1 MLSAEC
7 KRRER
12 LKTQIANTK
21 IQRKNTIISDIPK
34 YLPYVEVLCPLQQ
47 SAPVPPATGQE
58 PMQSTTATAS
68 TSEPLAPAV
77 ATKRGRPVG
86 PRSTR
91 GALKRTESGSNNGA
105 LVNKKSGR
113 KNVKGVCCVHSNR
126 APVPHQFKECISLV
140 IIED

>member
-21 IQRKNTIISDIPK
+21 IQRKNTIMSDISK
-34 YLPYVEVLCPLQQ
+34 YLPFIESLCPLQQ
-47 SAPVPPATGQE
+47 SNPAIPVGQE

-68 TSEPLAPAV
+68 TSEHLVPTV
-77 ATKRGRPVG
+77 AAKRGRPVG

-113 KNVKGVCCVHSNR
+113 QNVKGVCCVHSSGALKCTDR
-126 APVPHQFKECISLV
+126 FKACHV
-140 IIED
+140 FHD